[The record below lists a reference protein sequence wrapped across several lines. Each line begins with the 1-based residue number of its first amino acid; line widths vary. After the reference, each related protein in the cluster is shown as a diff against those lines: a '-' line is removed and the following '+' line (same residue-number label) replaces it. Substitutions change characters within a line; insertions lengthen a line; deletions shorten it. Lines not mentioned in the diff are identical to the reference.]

1 MSQKLQS
8 QIFSLLPNN
17 LSRRKQINHFTVNYI
32 DGKQAK
38 ANAWPDKQFGNL
50 PAVRFEFPSLSSSLA
65 LMCSRIFLPSYSRL
79 DGRSLLGSILL
90 VEMMETL
97 W

>member
-32 DGKQAK
+32 DGRQAK
-38 ANAWPDKQFGNL
+38 ANAYTLGQT
-50 PAVRFEFPSLSSSLA
+50 SSSVTYQQYVSNSHLWV
-65 LMCSRIFLPSYSRL
+65 PV
-79 DGRSLLGSILL
+79 LL
-90 VEMMETL
+90 
-97 W
+97 